1 MIFAGQTFKWDAHV
15 SRVAPDLDA
24 RTRTLTLTVELDQII
39 DVEGTN
45 STVLASGAPP
55 ALINSFSKVV
65 IKGMEPKNTY
75 PIPSTALRGG
85 NNLWLFNKEE
95 NADGGFLQLISAQLV
110 HVDGETS
117 YVSIVDLDKDAR
129 LILTALSTPQD
140 GMRLVDVKDRV
151 TASATQ
157 KELD

>member
-1 MIFAGQTFKWDAHV
+1 M
-15 SRVAPDLDA
+15 
-24 RTRTLTLTVELDQII
+24 
-39 DVEGTN
+39 
-45 STVLASGAPP
+45 
-55 ALINSFSKVV
+55 
-65 IKGMEPKNTY
+65 
-75 PIPSTALRGG
+75 
-85 NNLWLFNKEE
+85 
-95 NADGGFLQLISAQLV
+95 QLVSAQLV

-117 YVSIVDLDKDAR
+117 YVSVVDLDKDAR